1 MSDGQYKA
9 TLNKTKQSGA
19 GYTQWGYSL
28 SLYSYFS
35 IDTQSPTLS
44 GASTSTTGKYVNSSF
59 TVSASDAG
67 SGLSKLYW
75 KLPTSSSYS
84 STTSSNKTISSSSAN
99 GLYRFYAE
107 DKAGNTS
114 ATYYA
119 YLDTVAPTGK
129 FSLKNGNTI
138 ESGGSTKEAF
148 SFTAS
153 DGGSG
158 VSKIEYAIP
167 TAPSTW
173 KNYSAGTY
181 IQPTEAQGVYT
192 FRVTDKSQ
200 NTSVYTINLFDPC
213 AEGHTYV
220 AKVVPPTLFRMR

>member
-1 MSDGQYKA
+1 MYLSGSSVSGSATLENYGYINSSQITFSSSVSATLKIYNSKGQEVASGSDSITTTLSDGQYKA
-9 TLNKTKQSGA
+9 TLYKKKQSGA

-28 SLYSYFS
+28 DLYSYFN

-114 ATYYA
+114 ATYYLLCLSRYGCA
-119 YLDTVAPTGK
+119 DGK
-129 FSLKNGNTI
+129 VFFEKRKYDRIGWFY
-138 ESGGSTKEAF
+138 KR
-148 SFTAS
+148 
-153 DGGSG
+153 G
-158 VSKIEYAIP
+158 VL
-167 TAPSTW
+167 
-173 KNYSAGTY
+173 
-181 IQPTEAQGVYT
+181 VYG
-192 FRVTDKSQ
+192 
-200 NTSVYTINLFDPC
+200 I
-213 AEGHTYV
+213 
-220 AKVVPPTLFRMR
+220 